1 VKNSHPIWRREEVTN
16 SFLGSNPR
24 VRDPYERRNVY
35 VAPST
40 IPGAGEGLFA
50 KRDMEERELV
60 AYLVYGYMQ
69 CICSLQVF
77 FPLLLFVFILW
88 IEGLIFCFKFIYI

>member
-1 VKNSHPIWRREEVTN
+1 VKNSNPIWRREEVTN
-16 SFLGSNPR
+16 NFLGSNPR

-60 AYLVYGYMQ
+60 AYLVYGIYAY
-69 CICSLQVF
+69 VHFKF
-77 FPLLLFVFILW
+77 FSSST
-88 IEGLIFCFKFIYI
+88 FCFLFYG